1 MHLTIRFFSILLL
14 LVAGFV
20 PVKGFTQDRG
30 SSEVQPQ
37 YDIVI
42 RNGRVIDGSGNP
54 WFYAGIGIK
63 GERIAAIGNLSE
75 AEADIVIDAAGLYV
89 VPGFIDTHSHAGSG
103 LTTSELSEAEPLL
116 AQGVT
121 TVVVNPDGGG
131 NVDLA
136 RQRKDLL
143 DDGLGVNVAQFVPL
157 GSVRREVMGM
167 ADRAPTS
174 GELQKMKGLVRQG
187 MAAGALGVSTGV
199 FYAPGSYATTDEIIA
214 LAKVAA
220 AYGGVYQSHIRD
232 ESNYTIGVV
241 AAVDEVIDIAREAGL
256 PGIITHIKALG
267 PPVWGFSTAIVKRIE
282 RARRRGVEMYAD
294 QYPYNASATSLRA
307 ALVPRW
313 AEAGGR
319 ERLVQRIHD
328 ANVRPRLVAD
338 MEENLARRG
347 GAERIQIRYFDPD
360 NSIEG
365 MKLAEIAEAR
375 GSHPVETALALIEQG
390 DPGIVSFNMSD
401 DDIATFMQ
409 QPWTMTASDGGLV
422 PFGEGVPHPRN
433 YGTFPRKIRKFVTDK
448 EVVELSF
455 AIRSMTQLPATV
467 YDIDD
472 RGLLHEGAFA
482 DIVVFD
488 LSRLEDKATFQQ
500 PHQYSEGM
508 RHVLVNGTFAVRD
521 GEFTGAVDGR
531 VLSHARGGE
540 LRQRLEERHDPTV
553 AEFQKQLQEFRPPGR
568 H

>member
-1 MHLTIRFFSILLL
+1 MIRFCSLALFFVLS
-14 LVAGFV
+14 FV
-20 PVKGFTQDRG
+20 PLEGFSQNRDASDTQPR
-30 SSEVQPQ
+30 

-54 WFYAGIGIK
+54 WFYADIGII
-63 GERIAAIGNLSE
+63 GERIAAIGDLSD
-75 AEADIVIDAAGLYV
+75 ARVDVVIDATGLYV
-89 VPGFIDTHSHAGSG
+89 APGFIDTHSHAASG
-103 LTTSELSEAEPLL
+103 LATPELSEAEPLL

-131 NVDLA
+131 SVDLA
-136 RQRKDLL
+136 AQRKDLL
-143 DDGLGVNVAQFVPL
+143 EDGLGVNVAQFVPL

-174 GELQKMKGLVRQG
+174 EEMDEMKRLVRRG
-187 MAAGALGVSTGV
+187 MEAGALGVSTGV

-214 LAKVAA
+214 LTKVAA
-220 AYGGVYQSHIRD
+220 AYRGVYQSHIRD

-241 AAVDEVIDIAREAGL
+241 AAVDEVIEIASEAGL
-256 PGIITHIKALG
+256 PGIVTHIKALG

-282 RARRRGVEMYAD
+282 RARSRGVEMYAD

-319 ERLVQRIHD
+319 DRLVQRIHD
-328 ANVRPRLVAD
+328 PDVRPRLVAG

-347 GAERIQIRYFDPD
+347 GAERIQIRYFEPD
-360 NSIEG
+360 DSIEG

-375 GSHPVETALALIEQG
+375 GADPVESALELIEQG

-401 DDIATFMQ
+401 EDVATLMK

-422 PFGEGVPHPRN
+422 PLGKGVPHPRN
-433 YGTFPRKIRKFVTDK
+433 YGTFPRKIRKFVKETD
-448 EVVELSF
+448 VIDLNF
-455 AIRSMTQLPATV
+455 AVRSMTHLPAAV
-467 YDIDD
+467 YDITR

-488 LSRLEDKATFQQ
+488 LARLEDKATFQQ

-508 RHVLVNGTFAVRD
+508 LYVLVNGTFAIQE
-521 GEFTGAVDGR
+521 GQFTGALGGH
-531 VLSHARGGE
+531 VLSRGSA
-540 LRQRLEERHDPTV
+540 P
-553 AEFQKQLQEFRPPGR
+553 
-568 H
+568 